1 MATTSNTSP
10 PSDQA
15 LRRALG
21 YRRFRGTTRVLV
33 LDTSYYTLK
42 DIVDGAHLL
51 GWTVSVLPARGH
63 GRGTSTFVEELLTAL
78 CTQQPDFVFTVNHRG
93 FDEAGV
99 LAGLLDQYQVPLCSW
114 FVDPPLPVLGPGH
127 ADASDGAGNPNVTA
141 SCQVFCLERTALPWL
156 KHIGFRDPVYLPTAS
171 NPRYFHPDR
180 VPQSRAA
187 ALGAPL
193 CFVGQS
199 WWGIA
204 RQDPPP
210 WARDAAAAL
219 LRHHPL
225 TRDYVAKDL
234 YHDLGH
240 LPLPEIPDA
249 DVSVRPDRAR
259 ARAAYVALAETSLI
273 ERQRLT
279 QALRPLGLRIYGDAG
294 WAHLAAGMDLHGQVD
309 PTADLPAIY
318 AGSAVNVNATAAG
331 MPTALN
337 LRAWDVPAAGGFL
350 LTDDQEDLRA
360 HFQPDEIAVYEN
372 PEDAAEKA
380 RYYLGHPQAR
390 QVIARRA
397 RARVESSHQYGHRLL
412 MIDRIMRARFA

>member
-1 MATTSNTSP
+1 MTTPNA
-10 PSDQA
+10 SDQA
-15 LRRALG
+15 LRKALG
-21 YRRFRGTTRVLV
+21 YRRFRGSTRVLV

-42 DIVDGAHLL
+42 DVVDGARLL
-51 GWTVSVLPARGH
+51 GWTVSALPARGH
-63 GRGTSTFVEELLTAL
+63 GTGASSFVEELLTAL

-99 LAGLLDQYQVPLCSW
+99 LAGLLDHYQVPLCSW
-114 FVDPPLPVLGPGH
+114 FVDPPLPILGPGP
-127 ADASDGAGNPNVTA
+127 GNPNVTA
-141 SCQVFCLERTALPWL
+141 TCQIFCLERTALPWL
-156 KHIGFRDPVYLPTAS
+156 KHLGFQDPIYLPTAS

-219 LRHHPL
+219 LRQRPL
-225 TRDYVAKDL
+225 TRDYVSRDL
-234 YHDLGH
+234 YHDLGR
-240 LPLPEIPDA
+240 LQVPEVLDA
-249 DVSVRPDRAR
+249 DVSVGPDRAR
-259 ARAAYVALAETSLI
+259 ARAAYVALAETSLLG
-273 ERQRLT
+273 RQRLT

-294 WAHLAAGMDLHGQVD
+294 WGHLAAGMDLHGQVD

-350 LTDDQEDLRA
+350 LTDAQEDLRV
-360 HFQPDEIAVYEN
+360 HFHPEEIATYEGA
-372 PEDAAEKA
+372 EDAAEKA
-380 RYYLGHPQAR
+380 RYYLGHPHERQA
-390 QVIARRA
+390 IARRA
-397 RARVESSHQYGHRLL
+397 RARVEASHQYSHRLL
-412 MIDRIMRARFA
+412 AIDRIMRARFA